1 MSPKSGL
8 TIAIIGTTGNVGRKV
23 VEMLV
28 ERNIVPDINLQLYAS
43 KKSTGKNIQVKN
55 HEWKVQDTDNI
66 DFSTIQLALFATDT
80 DVSRQYVSRALKN
93 RTIVI
98 DSSSLHRLDASV
110 PLIVAPVNKH
120 LVLTDNTRLYA
131 IANCVSSPIA
141 TVVAPLHCQHKVKRI
156 IASTYQ
162 STSGAG
168 KDAMDEL
175 EHETMALLQ
184 GKRFNRTSFKRQIA
198 FNIIPQV
205 DRIMEDGFTYEEFKI
220 MKEVQKIVGGKFSI
234 TATAVRVPVRIGHSI
249 SLSVEF
255 DKEVSIKEVQ
265 ALLANATGVKL
276 SNDEYSTPVEVVGTD
291 DVHVGRLRKDPST
304 EHGIQMWLCSDNLR
318 RGAATDMV
326 EVAEEIIRQLK

>member
-1 MSPKSGL
+1 M
-8 TIAIIGTTGNVGRKV
+8 
-23 VEMLV
+23 
-28 ERNIVPDINLQLYAS
+28 
-43 KKSTGKNIQVKN
+43 
-55 HEWKVQDTDNI
+55 
-66 DFSTIQLALFATDT
+66 
-80 DVSRQYVSRALKN
+80 
-93 RTIVI
+93 
-98 DSSSLHRLDASV
+98 